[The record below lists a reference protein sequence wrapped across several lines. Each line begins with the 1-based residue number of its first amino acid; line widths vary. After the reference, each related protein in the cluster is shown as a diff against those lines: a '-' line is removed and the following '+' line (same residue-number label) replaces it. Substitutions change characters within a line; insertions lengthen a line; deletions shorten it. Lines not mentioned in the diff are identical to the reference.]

1 MSRFLVVANQTIGGS
16 ELMDEIRRRIASG
29 PSSFYVL
36 VPATT
41 ATSTAYAK
49 VMASGDT
56 GPSPSATAGFAAND
70 EAMAHRAETISRSR
84 LGQLINQIR
93 DQGAEAE
100 GDVGPA
106 DPIKAIEEVIALGGF
121 DEIIIS
127 TLPAGASRWLRLD
140 VPNRAKRKFKIPVT
154 TVTAKT

>member
-70 EAMAHRAETISRSR
+70 EAMARLTLATGSLGNVRTRTMRAFA
-84 LGQLINQIR
+84 R
-93 DQGAEAE
+93 DEMR
-100 GDVGPA
+100 
-106 DPIKAIEEVIALGGF
+106 K
-121 DEIIIS
+121 IIS
-127 TLPAGASRWLRLD
+127 SLP
-140 VPNRAKRKFKIPVT
+140 
-154 TVTAKT
+154 